1 MRGVSMLDA
10 FLVAL
15 KDLCVTLLPIL
26 GAAAL
31 IYLCILLKHLW
42 QLIDTAKETVKNL
55 DPTIAGV
62 NQSLDKIQ
70 KPLDTV
76 VRLSRSVDK
85 VQDKTDELLGKAAD
99 FVASRTAG
107 EEKSPAESEADN
119 AGSTV
124 IQQPGEDKEA
134 QAHE

>member
-1 MRGVSMLDA
+1 M
-10 FLVAL
+10 
-15 KDLCVTLLPIL
+15 CY
-26 GAAAL
+26 AAADSGGGGFDL
-31 IYLCILLKHLW
+31 SLYILLKHLW

-107 EEKSPAESEADN
+107 EEKSPAQS
-119 AGSTV
+119 
-124 IQQPGEDKEA
+124 DKEG